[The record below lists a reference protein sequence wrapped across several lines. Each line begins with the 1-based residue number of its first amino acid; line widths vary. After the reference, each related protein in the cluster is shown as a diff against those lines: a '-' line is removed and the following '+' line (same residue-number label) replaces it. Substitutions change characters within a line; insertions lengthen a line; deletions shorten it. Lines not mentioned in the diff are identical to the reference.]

1 MLRSRAAVL
10 PLLLLLLTPG
20 CGRSAGRA
28 RATGPVARTTGH
40 FEVRILA
47 ARCGIAAITGTHA
60 EFLPERPLCRVRLRV
75 TSVDARFHTFATGP
89 QQLRLADGRLVAL
102 SHDGMS
108 IKRQPAETELGAH
121 DSLELELWF
130 EPPTGV
136 AATGLRVYGDT
147 DPDPQG
153 TSVRTAGPAWVDLPL
168 P

>member
-1 MLRSRAAVL
+1 MVRSRAAVL
-10 PLLLLLLTPG
+10 LLLLAVG

-28 RATGPVARTTGH
+28 AAPVARPTGH
-40 FEVRILA
+40 FEVRILS
-47 ARCGIAAITGTHA
+47 ARCGITAITGTHA
-60 EFLPERPLCRVRLRV
+60 EFLPQRPLCRVALRV
-75 TSVDARFHTFATGP
+75 TSVDARFHTFTTAP
-89 QQLRLADGRLVAL
+89 QRLRLADGRLVAP
-102 SHDGMS
+102 SPDAMS
-108 IKRQPAETELGAH
+108 IKRQPATTELGAH

-153 TSVRTAGPAWVDLPL
+153 TTVRPAGPAWVDLSL